1 MIDKFFD
8 STLNV
13 IIVGVVICSVVVL
26 LFVGKTSYDTYKENK
41 IVEKTRFSESQKYL
55 IRNAQ
60 RNNNNNSNWKY
71 FDKKEDNK

>member
-71 FDKKEDNK
+71 FDKKEGSK

>member
-1 MIDKFFD
+1 MMDKFFD
-8 STLNV
+8 SILNV

-41 IVEKTRFSESQKYL
+41 IAEKTKFSKSQEYL
-55 IRNAQ
+55 MRHAQ

-71 FDKKEDNK
+71 FDKKEGSK